1 MIGFRYL
8 LPAEEEMT
16 ESALFYEEQS
26 QGLGVEFLDDVQ
38 HAIDRLRE
46 NLMLGQE
53 LLDDL
58 RRSLL
63 LRFPFSIIYTVK
75 PDNLLIIA
83 VAHQRRRPEYWR
95 ERIDR

>member
-16 ESALFYEEQS
+16 EAAIFYEEQA
-26 QGLGVEFLDDVQ
+26 QGLGAEFLDDVQ
-38 HAIDRLRE
+38 STIDRLLE
-46 NLMLGQE
+46 NPMLGHAVVG
-53 LLDDL
+53 DL

-63 LRFPFSIIYTVK
+63 SRFPYSLIYAIE
-75 PDNLLIIA
+75 PEDLLVIA
-83 VAHQRRRPEYWR
+83 VAHQRRRPDYWR